1 MRVSLKKKIMD
12 QQPYSQN
19 SLRLDDE
26 KQTIVIEYMPL
37 VKFIA
42 QRLRDHLPSYVD
54 IEDIEHVGTLGLM
67 EAVCRYDETQ
77 NNLFKTYAE
86 YRIRGAI
93 LDDFRKN
100 DWMTRTGR
108 EKHKLLTVTMMNL
121 EKEKKRQVTSE
132 EMADVLGMGMEEY
145 FTFLN
150 DAKAGVFLNIED
162 ILPRKDMSD
171 RDGTIFLSQAEKNIW
186 TDQVKKMV
194 AEEIDKLTRE
204 ECWVVSLYY
213 HDEFTLKEIGRVMEL
228 TESRIC
234 QIHHEA
240 MKKLARRLRERVA
253 ESL

>member
-1 MRVSLKKKIMD
+1 MFLKKKIMD

-19 SLRLDDE
+19 SLKLDQE
-26 KQTIVIEYMPL
+26 KQTLVIEYMPL

-86 YRIRGAI
+86 HRIRGAI

-108 EKHKLLTVTMMNL
+108 EKNKLLTATMTSL

-132 EMADVLGMGMEEY
+132 EMANVLGMDMEAY
-145 FTFLN
+145 FAFFN

-171 RDGTIFLSQAEKNIW
+171 REDGVFLSQAEKNIW
-186 TDQVKKMV
+186 TDQMKKMV

-204 ECWVVSLYY
+204 EREVVSLYY
-213 HDEFTLKEIGRVMEL
+213 RDEFTLKEIGYVMER

-240 MKKLARRLRERVA
+240 MKKLARRLHERVN

>member
-1 MRVSLKKKIMD
+1 MD
-12 QQPYSQN
+12 QQAHSQN
-19 SLRLDDE
+19 LLKLDEE
-26 KQTIVIEYMPL
+26 KQNLVVEYLPL

-42 QRLRDHLPSYVD
+42 QRLRDHLPRHVD
-54 IEDIEHVGTLGLM
+54 IEDIENVGTLGLM
-67 EAVCRYDETQ
+67 EALCRYDETQ

-108 EKHKLLTVTMMNL
+108 EKHKLLTATLMNL
-121 EKEKKRQVTSE
+121 EKEKKRPVTSE
-132 EMADVLGMGMEEY
+132 EMADILGMDVEAY
-145 FTFLN
+145 FAFSN
-150 DAKAGVFLNIED
+150 EAQAGVFLNIED
-162 ILPRKDMSD
+162 ILQRKDMSD
-171 RDGTIFLSQAEKNIW
+171 KEGSVFLSQAEKNIW

-204 ECWVVSLYY
+204 EHQVVSLYY
-213 HDEFTLKEIGRVMEL
+213 HDEFTLKEIGYVMER

-240 MKKLARRLRERVA
+240 MKKLSRRLHKRIKEP
-253 ESL
+253 L